1 MLFYGNVSQGR
12 YVWNER
18 IGDKIM
24 DGNKLQALR
33 KVLFLSEQEAA
44 TLIGGVTTRT
54 WQYWENGKKPVP
66 QDVETKILEVV
77 NEAETIFKAVLE
89 EGFEYTYQY
98 FDFDDFKKRFKND
111 KLLWRVYQSILGRL
125 HQTLGDPLKD
135 VVAPEDCA
143 LYKAISNLEINASKL
158 SAESEE
164 AVAYLMGRLYAVIFG
179 DKIEPNI
186 MINYFFHQ
194 PLKAL
199 PLVAN
204 RNEFRKARNDKE
216 KDLLITN
223 IISEVGDYLLH
234 FNNVFI
240 PTARMIDFEKGRI
253 EELKNSK

>member
-111 KLLWRVYQSILGRL
+111 KLLWRVYQSTLGRL

-158 SAESEE
+158 SAESEA
-164 AVAYLMGRLYAVIFG
+164 AVAYLMGVYM
-179 DKIEPNI
+179 P
-186 MINYFFHQ
+186 
-194 PLKAL
+194 
-199 PLVAN
+199 
-204 RNEFRKARNDKE
+204 
-216 KDLLITN
+216 
-223 IISEVGDYLLH
+223 
-234 FNNVFI
+234 
-240 PTARMIDFEKGRI
+240 
-253 EELKNSK
+253 